1 MQSCRPFVAVAQP
14 FVSALV
20 RVHEFVLELTLAAA
34 AAACACCAA
43 VMPHHTH
50 TTPTTSAGRQ
60 QSKFKWSLS
69 VEVGPDTAMHR
80 DSLRKQ
86 A

>member
-1 MQSCRPFVAVAQP
+1 M
-14 FVSALV
+14 SALA
-20 RVHEFVLELTLAAA
+20 RVHEFALELTLAAAA

-69 VEVGPDTAMHR
+69 GEVGPDTAMHR
-80 DSLRKQ
+80 DSLRMQ